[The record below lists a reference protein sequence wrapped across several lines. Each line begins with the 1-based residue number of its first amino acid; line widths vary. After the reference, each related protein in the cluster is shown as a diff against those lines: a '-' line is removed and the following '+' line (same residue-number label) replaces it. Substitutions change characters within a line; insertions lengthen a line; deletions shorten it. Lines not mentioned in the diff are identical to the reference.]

1 MTVPHEVQLPLYYLH
16 FEIAQLNRLIQDKF
30 DIPLNFELKKGQG
43 LVKLSENPQENFI
56 LRPVLKL
63 DLWNMKGSKLQF
75 DTVPD
80 LETR

>member
-1 MTVPHEVQLPLYYLH
+1 MTAPYEVQLPLYYLH

-30 DIPLNFELKKGQG
+30 DIPLNFDLKKGQG

-63 DLWNMKGSKLQF
+63 HGAMKHERKQASI
-75 DTVPD
+75 
-80 LETR
+80 

>member
-1 MTVPHEVQLPLYYLH
+1 MTAPYEVQLPLYYLH

-63 DLWNMKGSKLQF
+63 DLWNMKGS
-75 DTVPD
+75 
-80 LETR
+80 

>member
-1 MTVPHEVQLPLYYLH
+1 MTAPHEVQLPLYYLH

-56 LRPVLKL
+56 LRPVLN
-63 DLWNMKGSKLQF
+63 W
-75 DTVPD
+75 TY
-80 LETR
+80 ET